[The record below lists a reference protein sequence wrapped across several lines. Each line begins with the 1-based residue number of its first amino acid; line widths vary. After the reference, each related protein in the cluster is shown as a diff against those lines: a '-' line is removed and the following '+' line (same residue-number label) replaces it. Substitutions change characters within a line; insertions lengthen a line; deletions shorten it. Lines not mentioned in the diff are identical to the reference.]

1 MALPEDFDLDAF
13 VSRVLTEDL
22 GKGGD
27 VTSNATIP
35 ADARF
40 TAQVN
45 ARQSIAVAGLGI
57 AAAFFRQLDPAM
69 RIEQLAKDGDC
80 VEPRTALMRLEG
92 NARAMLAG
100 ERSALNTL
108 QHLSGI

>member
-1 MALPEDFDLDAF
+1 MALPEDFDIDAF

-57 AAAFFRQLDPAM
+57 AAAFFVSSIRQFALSNSRRTGIASSP
-69 RIEQLAKDGDC
+69 
-80 VEPRTALMRLEG
+80 EPR
-92 NARAMLAG
+92 
-100 ERSALNTL
+100 
-108 QHLSGI
+108 